1 MKSWIVWLTKVTVN
15 SVDDDGDTTKLKTFN
30 SAKLLT
36 LLNTLNNVCNKL
48 LDCDP
53 GLDRSLKFKRAVTV
67 AAVFYIEYMK
77 HIRRQAKQTALY
89 LKLLAVLILN
99 PLQAHLEIKG
109 KRKKEKNKENVEEES
124 ILQKP
129 KKEVEEERLLEERT
143 EMQ

>member
-1 MKSWIVWLTKVTVN
+1 MKRQRNRQMKSWIVWLTKVTVN

-67 AAVFYIEYMK
+67 AAVSYIEYMK

-109 KRKKEKNKENVEEES
+109 KEKKRRTKKMSKKKAFCRNRK
-124 ILQKP
+124 
-129 KKEVEEERLLEERT
+129 RR
-143 EMQ
+143 